1 MDKTIEEIHAMLE
14 QIIEK
19 KGINIDP
26 SELATRIYQDT
37 VAIVVP
43 RHLYGHID
51 LSLIMA
57 SIHAILTE
65 LFQHDGNQP
74 AISAGLRKLISLT
87 CCKENK
93 PAQGIIKHFPPEE

>member
-1 MDKTIEEIHAMLE
+1 MDKTTEELQSLIK
-14 QIIEK
+14 QIAAE
-19 KGINIDP
+19 NDLDIDP
-26 SELATRIYQDT
+26 SELATRIYQDS
-37 VAIVVP
+37 VNIVIP
-43 RHLYGHID
+43 LYLYGQKD

-65 LFQHDGNQP
+65 LFQHDGNQL

-93 PAQGIIKHFPPEE
+93 SAQNIITCFPPEE

>member
-1 MDKTIEEIHAMLE
+1 MSKTTEELQSLIK
-14 QIIEK
+14 QIAAE
-19 KGINIDP
+19 NDLDIDP
-26 SELATRIYQDT
+26 SELATCIYQDT

-43 RHLYGHID
+43 LYLYEQKD

-65 LFQHDGNQP
+65 IFHHNGNQA

-87 CCKENK
+87 CCKENDS
-93 PAQGIIKHFPPEE
+93 AQNIIQCFPPEE